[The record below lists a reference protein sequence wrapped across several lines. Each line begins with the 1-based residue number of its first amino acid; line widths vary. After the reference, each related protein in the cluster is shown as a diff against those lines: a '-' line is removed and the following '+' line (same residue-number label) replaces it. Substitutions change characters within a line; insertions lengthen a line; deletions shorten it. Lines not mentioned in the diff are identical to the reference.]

1 MLALEEEQK
10 LPLTPGEGPCGL
22 ILCPSRELARQT
34 CGVTIIDRSPL
45 AARFDG
51 DRRAE
56 QHCRSPLAGAAAR
69 LDGSF
74 LTAWS
79 RTR

>member
-1 MLALEEEQK
+1 MGGGGGRGGGGGGGGETITFSLPMIMLALEEEQK

-34 CGVTIIDRSPL
+34 CGVPIIDRSPL

-56 QHCRSPLAGAAAR
+56 
-69 LDGSF
+69 
-74 LTAWS
+74 
-79 RTR
+79 

>member
-1 MLALEEEQK
+1 MGGCQTITFSLPMIMLALEEEQK
-10 LPLTPGEGPCGL
+10 LPLTSGEGPCGL

-56 QHCRSPLAGAAAR
+56 
-69 LDGSF
+69 
-74 LTAWS
+74 
-79 RTR
+79 